1 MADLNSLTS
10 LQTLVSTLAGR
21 HESDAVK
28 QDLTL
33 VGTAVSLLAQTLV
46 PRLDPSLNLSGIDA
60 GLAKAFDGITD
71 TVTAIETK
79 LTADTSTDTNSSTIQ
94 TETTTNA

>member
-10 LQTLVSTLAGR
+10 LQTLVTTLAGK
-21 HESDAVK
+21 HENAAVK
-28 QDLTL
+28 QDLAL

-46 PRLDPSLNLSGIDA
+46 PRLDPSLNLAGIDA

-71 TVTAIETK
+71 TVTAIEAKVT
-79 LTADTSTDTNSSTIQ
+79 TEAGTNADPSTTQ
-94 TETTTNA
+94 TEVSANA

>member
-10 LQTLVSTLAGR
+10 LQTLVSTVAGR

-28 QDLTL
+28 ADLAL

-60 GLAKAFDGITD
+60 GLARAFDGITD
-71 TVTAIETK
+71 TVTAAETK
-79 LTADTSTDTNSSTIQ
+79 VS
-94 TETTTNA
+94 TETEASGASTAQEIPAHA